1 MKTKIRHLSNY
12 LISVEPDLLLA
23 QPNPSRTYE
32 CPNIGECLRVVP
44 RPSYSLSKVLVFL
57 IQTKLLGCQL
67 SLQFFIKIT
76 VCPLLPS
83 VHQLTINKVATFI
96 GHFLIGSFSH
106 FFLFFFFHV
115 LNHANL
121 QRNFFFS
128 IGGEVP
134 PLKVAIF
141 WTY

>member
-96 GHFLIGSFSH
+96 GHFLIGSFSN

-121 QRNFFFS
+121 QRNFFLVW
-128 IGGEVP
+128 GVGY
-134 PLKVAIF
+134 PL
-141 WTY
+141 T